1 MVVGA
6 CRITLAIP
14 GNDSLKGKRSVVRPL
29 LDRVRARFNVAAAEV
44 ATMDLVQSATIGF
57 AVVSNDRSH
66 AQSMIDT
73 IASFVENQGRAIVT
87 GRETEIVSLGQMGD
101 D

>member
-14 GNDSLKGKRSVVRPL
+14 GNDSLKGKRAVLRPM
-29 LDRVRARFNVAAAEV
+29 LDRLRARFNVAAAEV
-44 ATMDLVQSATIGF
+44 AGMDHLQSATIGF
-57 AVVSNDRSH
+57 AVVSNDRRH
-66 AQSMIDT
+66 AQSMVDT
-73 IASFVENQGRAIVT
+73 IADFVEGQGRGIVT
-87 GRETEIVSLGQMGD
+87 SRDTEILSLGRIGD

>member
-14 GNDSLKGKRSVVRPL
+14 GNDSLKGKRSVVRPI

-44 ATMDLVQSATIGF
+44 ATMDHVQLATLGF
-57 AVVSNDRSH
+57 SVVSNDRSH

-73 IASFVENQGRAIVT
+73 VASFVENQGRAIVT
-87 GRETEIVSLGQMGD
+87 GRQTEIISLGRMGD

>member
-6 CRITLAIP
+6 CRITLVLP
-14 GNDSLKGKRSVVRPL
+14 GNDSLKGKRSVVRPI
-29 LDRVRARFNVAAAEV
+29 LDRVRHKFNVAAAEV
-44 ATMDLVQSATIGF
+44 GTMDVLQTATLGF
-57 AVVSNDRSH
+57 AVVSNERAH

-73 IASFVENQGRAIVT
+73 VSSFVERQGLAIVT
-87 GRETEIVSLGQMGD
+87 GRSTEIISVGSFGD

>member
-14 GNDSLKGKRSVVRPL
+14 GNDSLKGKRAVVRPI

-44 ATMDLVQSATIGF
+44 AAMDHHQRAILGF

-73 IASFVENQGRAIVT
+73 IASFVENQGKAIVT
-87 GRETEIVSLGQMGD
+87 GRETEIVSLGRMGD